1 MRAPLLA
8 LLMTVV
14 GFAAWAEEP
23 DEQPADEN
31 ETVAEAA
38 AEEPVSKENQ
48 GDGIK
53 SPKTMSGMSILGN
66 EEAPKSL
73 VIVPWKSSRMG
84 DELDLSDTLDDRA
97 QPVDKE
103 VFMRELRFYQIR
115 SDEQT

>member
-1 MRAPLLA
+1 MRASLLA

-23 DEQPADEN
+23 AEDKDTADEA
-31 ETVAEAA
+31 VV
-38 AEEPVSKENQ
+38 EEPQ

-115 SDEQT
+115 AGEQT